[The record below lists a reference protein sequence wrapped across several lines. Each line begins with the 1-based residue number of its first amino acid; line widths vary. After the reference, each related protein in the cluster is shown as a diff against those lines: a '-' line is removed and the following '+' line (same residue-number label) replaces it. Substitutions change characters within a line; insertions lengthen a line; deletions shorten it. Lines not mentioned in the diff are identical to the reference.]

1 MTTIAIVTCT
11 KLGGIGIESK
21 FPWPSLYFDEDNFN
35 ETVNGNIVLVG
46 SGAYATHKH
55 LRGSV
60 TYVLT
65 SNTEFETSDTVKAI
79 AGTPEE
85 VITQIT
91 SENPGKDIFIAG
103 GETVFRAYDSVINEW
118 YVTVVEERH
127 IFDREI
133 FLNRIKHDFPNH
145 KFLTEGTD
153 NNQNFTRWHFTK

>member
-11 KLGGIGIESK
+11 KLGGIGIESN
-21 FPWPSLYFDEDNFN
+21 FPWPSLYFDEDNFK
-35 ETVNGNIVLVG
+35 ERVGDSVVLVG
-46 SGAYATHKH
+46 SGAYTTHSH

-65 SNTEFETSDTVKAI
+65 NNTSFESSETVKAI
-79 AGTPEE
+79 SGTPEE

-91 SENPGKDIFIAG
+91 SENPDKNIFIAG
-103 GETVFRAYDSVINEW
+103 GETVFRSYDSLIDEW

-133 FLNRIKHDFPNH
+133 FLNRIKHAYPNH

-153 NNQNFTRWHFTK
+153 NNQNFSRWHYTK